1 MQFIRPG
8 ISIDFMGYKKLFMS
22 LSGALVLISLLLLVW
37 KGGPNY
43 GVDFTGGVVVQV
55 KLEKEQKPSAIR
67 DALAPI
73 GLGDSIIQQFGE
85 TRLSEYL
92 IRLRNP
98 DIETSGLGE
107 KIKQAL
113 GARFGQGVDIRRV
126 EMVGPKVGEDLRRK
140 ALIAI
145 YLAILLIGIYISG
158 RFEHK
163 WMLSGIMAVC
173 LVVPG
178 WIAYGLGAG
187 ITWLIVIALI
197 VTLGFCSFLR
207 LKWALGA
214 IICLIHDVIITVGAF
229 ALTDREISLT
239 VIAGLLTIVGY
250 SLNDTIIV
258 FDRIRENLGRSRNRP
273 LQEVMNTSMNETLSR
288 TILTSG
294 TTMVVV
300 AALFILGGSVIHD
313 FAFAMLIGI
322 IAGTYSSIYVASPF
336 LLLWE
341 GSGARRKKRGALKQG
356 KGIG

>member
-1 MQFIRPG
+1 MQFIRPE
-8 ISIDFMGYKKLFMS
+8 ININFMGYKKPFMS
-22 LSGALVLISLLLLVW
+22 LSGALILISLLLLVW
-37 KGGPNY
+37 RGGPNY

-55 KLEKEQKPSAIR
+55 KLQKEQRPSDIR
-67 DALAPI
+67 EALEPI
-73 GLGDSIIQQFGE
+73 GLGDSIIQGFGE
-85 TRLSEYL
+85 TRLAEYL
-92 IRLRNP
+92 VRLRDP
-98 DIETSGLGE
+98 EIETAGLGE

-113 GARFGQGVDIRRV
+113 DARFGQGVEIRRV

-163 WMLSGIMAVC
+163 WMLSAVMALC
-173 LVVPG
+173 LLIPG
-178 WIAYGLGAG
+178 WIAYSFGAG
-187 ITWLIVIALI
+187 ITWLIVFAVII
-197 VTLGFCSFLR
+197 TLAFCSFLK

-214 IICLIHDVIITVGAF
+214 IICLIHDVIITLGAF

-258 FDRIRENLGRSRNRP
+258 FDRIRENLGRFRNRP
-273 LQEVMNTSMNETLSR
+273 LEELMNTSMNETLSR

-300 AALFILGGSVIHD
+300 VALFILGGAVIHD

-336 LLLWE
+336 LLLWA
-341 GSGARRKKRGALKQG
+341 GSSSGRRTRSSR
-356 KGIG
+356 

>member
-1 MQFIRPG
+1 MQFIKPG
-8 ISIDFMGYKKLFMS
+8 INLPFMGYKKIFIS
-22 LSGALVLISLLLLVW
+22 LSGALILLSLLLLVW
-37 KGGPNY
+37 RGGPNY
-43 GVDFTGGVVVQV
+43 GVDFTGGVVVQI
-55 KLEKEQKPSAIR
+55 KLEKQQKPSTIR
-67 DALAPI
+67 EALAPV
-73 GLGDSIIQQFGE
+73 GLGDSIIQQLGE

-98 DIETSGLGE
+98 DIETAGLGE
-107 KIKQAL
+107 KIQKAIS
-113 GARFGQGVDIRRV
+113 ARLQEGVEIRRV

-145 YLAILLIGIYISG
+145 YLSILLIGIYISG

-163 WMLSGIMAVC
+163 WMLSGFMALC
-173 LVVPG
+173 LIIPG
-178 WIAYGLGAG
+178 WLAYSFGAG

-197 VTLGFCSFLR
+197 ITLAFCWFLK

-229 ALTDREISLT
+229 ALTNREISLT

-258 FDRIRENLGRSRNRP
+258 FDRIRENLGRFRNRP
-273 LQEVMNTSMNETLSR
+273 MEEVMNTSVNETLSR

-300 AALFILGGSVIHD
+300 VALFILGGAVIHD
-313 FAFAMLIGI
+313 FAFAMLVGI

-341 GSGARRKKRGALKQG
+341 GRAPGRKTKRSR
-356 KGIG
+356 

>member
-8 ISIDFMGYKKLFMS
+8 ININFMGYKKLFMS
-22 LSGALVLISLLLLVW
+22 LSGALIVISLLLLVW
-37 KGGPNY
+37 QGGPNY
-43 GVDFTGGVVVQV
+43 GVDFTGGVVVQI
-55 KLEKEQKPSAIR
+55 KLEKQQRPSDIR
-67 DALAPI
+67 EALGPI
-73 GLGDSIIQQFGE
+73 GLGDSIIQAFGE
-85 TRLSEYL
+85 ARLSEYL
-92 IRLRNP
+92 VRLRNP

-113 GARFGQGVDIRRV
+113 AARFGQGVEIRRV

-145 YLAILLIGIYISG
+145 YLSILLIGIYISG

-163 WMLSGIMAVC
+163 WMISGFMALC
-173 LVVPG
+173 LLIPG
-178 WIAYGLGAG
+178 WIAYSFGAG

-197 VTLGFCSFLR
+197 ITLGFCWFLK

-214 IICLIHDVIITVGAF
+214 IFCLIHDVIITVGAF

-273 LQEVMNTSMNETLSR
+273 LQEIMNTSMNETLSR

-300 AALFILGGSVIHD
+300 VALFILGGAVIHD

-341 GSGARRKKRGALKQG
+341 GKPSGRRTKSSR
-356 KGIG
+356 

>member
-1 MQFIRPG
+1 MQFIKPG
-8 ISIDFMGYKKLFMS
+8 INIDFMGYKKPFMS
-22 LSGALVLISLLLLVW
+22 LSGALILISLLLLAW
-37 KGGPNY
+37 RGGPNY

-55 KLEKEQKPSAIR
+55 KLEKRQTPSAVR
-67 DALAPI
+67 EALEPI

-85 TRLSEYL
+85 ASLSEYL

-98 DIETSGLGE
+98 DIETAGLGE

-113 GARFGQGVDIRRV
+113 SARFGQGVDIRRV
-126 EMVGPKVGEDLRRK
+126 EMVGPKVGQDLRRK

-163 WMLSGIMAVC
+163 WMLSGIMALC
-173 LVVPG
+173 LVIPG
-178 WIAYGLGAG
+178 WLAYSFGAA
-187 ITWLIVIALI
+187 ITWLIIIALI
-197 VTLGFCSFLR
+197 ITLGFVSFLK

-214 IICLIHDVIITVGAF
+214 IICLIHDVIITLGAF

-258 FDRIRENLGRSRNRP
+258 FDRIRENLGRIRNRP
-273 LQEVMNTSMNETLSR
+273 LQEVMNISMNETLSR

-300 AALFILGGSVIHD
+300 VALFILGGSVIHD

-341 GSGARRKKRGALKQG
+341 GRPSGKKTKRSR
-356 KGIG
+356 

>member
-8 ISIDFMGYKKLFMS
+8 ININFMGYKKLFMS
-22 LSGALVLISLLLLVW
+22 LSGALILISLLVLVW
-37 KGGPNY
+37 RGGPNY
-43 GVDFTGGVVVQV
+43 GVDFTGGVVVQI
-55 KLEKEQKPSAIR
+55 KLEKQQRPSAIR

-73 GLGDSIIQQFGE
+73 DLGDSIIQQLGE
-85 TRLSEYL
+85 AHLSEYL

-98 DIETSGLGE
+98 DIEAAGLGE
-107 KIKQAL
+107 KVRQAL
-113 GARFGQGVDIRRV
+113 AARFGQGVEIRRV

-145 YLAILLIGIYISG
+145 YLSILLIGIYISG

-163 WMLSGIMAVC
+163 WMLSGFMALC
-173 LVVPG
+173 LVIPG
-178 WIAYGLGAG
+178 WIAYSFGAG
-187 ITWLIVIALI
+187 ITGLIVIALI
-197 VTLGFCSFLR
+197 ITLGFCWFLK

-214 IICLIHDVIITVGAF
+214 IVCLIHDVIITVGAF
-229 ALTDREISLT
+229 ALTEREISLT

-258 FDRIRENLGRSRNRP
+258 FDRIRENLGRFRNRP
-273 LQEVMNTSMNETLSR
+273 MEEVMNTSVNETLSR

-300 AALFILGGSVIHD
+300 IALFILGGAVIHD
-313 FAFAMLIGI
+313 FAFAMLVGI

-341 GSGARRKKRGALKQG
+341 GRPSGRRTKSSR
-356 KGIG
+356 

>member
-8 ISIDFMGYKKLFMS
+8 ININFMGYKKIFMS
-22 LSGALVLISLLLLVW
+22 LSGALILISLVLLVW
-37 KGGPNY
+37 RGGPNY
-43 GVDFTGGVVVQV
+43 GVDFTGGVVVQI
-55 KLEKEQKPSAIR
+55 KLQEEHRPSDIR
-67 DALAPI
+67 EALEPI
-73 GLGDSIIQQFGE
+73 GLGDSIIQQLGE
-85 TRLSEYL
+85 ARLAEYL

-98 DIETSGLGE
+98 DIETTGLGE
-107 KIKQAL
+107 KIKKAL
-113 GARFGQGVDIRRV
+113 DARFETGVEIRKV
-126 EMVGPKVGEDLRRK
+126 EMVGPKVGQDLRRK
-140 ALIAI
+140 ALIAV

-163 WMLSGIMAVC
+163 WMLSAVMALC
-173 LVVPG
+173 LMIPG
-178 WIAYGLGAG
+178 WIAYSFGAG
-187 ITWLIVIALI
+187 ITWLIAIALVI
-197 VTLGFCSFLR
+197 TLAFIGFLK

-214 IICLIHDVIITVGAF
+214 VVCLIHDVIITVGAF

-273 LQEVMNTSMNETLSR
+273 MEEVMNTSMNETLSR

-300 AALFILGGSVIHD
+300 VALFVLGGAVIHD
-313 FAFAMLIGI
+313 FAFAMLVGI

-336 LLLWE
+336 LLLWG
-341 GSGARRKKRGALKQG
+341 GSPSGRRTRSSR
-356 KGIG
+356 

>member
-8 ISIDFMGYKKLFMS
+8 INIDFMGYKKIFMS
-22 LSGALVLISLLLLVW
+22 VSGALILIALLLLVW
-37 KGGPNY
+37 RGGPNY

-67 DALAPI
+67 EALAPI

-85 TRLSEYL
+85 VRLSEYL

-98 DIETSGLGE
+98 DIETAGLGD

-113 GARFGQGVDIRRV
+113 AARFGQGVDIRRV
-126 EMVGPKVGEDLRRK
+126 EMVGPKVGQDLRRK
-140 ALIAI
+140 ALIAV
-145 YLAILLIGIYISG
+145 YLSILLIGIYISG

-163 WMLSGIMAVC
+163 WMLSGFMALC
-173 LVVPG
+173 LVLPG
-178 WIAYGLGAG
+178 WIAYSLGAG
-187 ITWLIVIALI
+187 ITWLIVFALVI
-197 VTLGFCSFLR
+197 TLGFVLFLR
-207 LKWALGA
+207 LKWAFGA
-214 IICLIHDVIITVGAF
+214 LICLVHDVMITLGAF

-258 FDRIRENLGRSRNRP
+258 FDRIRENLGRYRNRP
-273 LQEVMNTSMNETLSR
+273 MEELMNTSMNETLSR
-288 TILTSG
+288 TVLTSG

-300 AALFILGGSVIHD
+300 VALFVLGGAVIHD
-313 FAFAMLIGI
+313 FAFAMMVGI

-341 GSGARRKKRGALKQG
+341 GRPSGRRSKKAR
-356 KGIG
+356 